1 MILLLP
7 EMSWTTIMMP
17 CYKVKGEYL
26 SMEILRTV
34 AEIQAYTRARK
45 QEGKTIGLVPTMG
58 ALHEGHLTLMRAAR
72 EKCDIVIASIFVN
85 PVQFGPNED
94 FDAYPRRFDEDCQ
107 KLKTVSV
114 DAVFHP
120 ESSEIYPEGFCTH
133 INVDGEIT
141 HKLCGAQRPGHF
153 QGVAMVITK
162 LINLARADEAFFGQK
177 DAQQIAVILRL
188 AADLNLNVHINMV
201 PIVREDTGLARSSRN
216 EYLSVDEKRAALI
229 LSCSLHKAA
238 EAYASGE
245 RDVERLKKLVIDCLN
260 TEPLACIDYV
270 ELYTFPELKAVTA
283 IKQVS
288 LLAIAVKIGKTRLI
302 DNVILGKERVEA

>member
-114 DAVFHP
+114 DAVFYP
-120 ESSEIYPEGFCTH
+120 ESSEMYPEGFCTH

-153 QGVAMVITK
+153 QGVAMVVTK